1 MKKYFEKLDCSW
13 TEDSERLFVTPQNEL
28 KNFLFYVQEIGN
40 FSTFHSYFT
49 EREGLNS
56 FLILLTL
63 SGSGTLVYQDKTYQ
77 LTKGDVFFIDC
88 NLKHRYFNGRQEN
101 WDFLWVHFNGPNTQ
115 GCFNFFLSQNQGAV
129 AKVQNDEIEQIM
141 TKLYLLNK
149 HPAPQND
156 ILSFRYLSDLIA
168 SLILLGNPTSY
179 SLNTV
184 PQLMLDILT
193 EIDRTFCDP
202 ISLNTLA
209 HRFGTDPFVLSRN
222 FKKYF
227 GIGFKEY
234 ITAKRI
240 SYSKELIRF
249 TDKSIAEISEILS
262 YENTE
267 YFITLFK
274 KYEHTTPLAFRKK
287 WQDNTAE

>member
-1 MKKYFEKLDCSW
+1 
-13 TEDSERLFVTPQNEL
+13 
-28 KNFLFYVQEIGN
+28 
-40 FSTFHSYFT
+40 
-49 EREGLNS
+49 
-56 FLILLTL
+56 
-63 SGSGTLVYQDKTYQ
+63 
-77 LTKGDVFFIDC
+77 
-88 NLKHRYFNGRQEN
+88 
-101 WDFLWVHFNGPNTQ
+101 
-115 GCFNFFLSQNQGAV
+115 
-129 AKVQNDEIEQIM
+129 
-141 TKLYLLNK
+141 
-149 HPAPQND
+149 
-156 ILSFRYLSDLIA
+156 
-168 SLILLGNPTSY
+168 
-179 SLNTV
+179 
-184 PQLMLDILT
+184 MLDILT

>member
-1 MKKYFEKLDCSW
+1 MPILVLNIDG
-13 TEDSERLFVTPQNEL
+13 EDTVKRA
-28 KNFLFYVQEIGN
+28 
-40 FSTFHSYFT
+40 
-49 EREGLNS
+49 
-56 FLILLTL
+56 L
-63 SGSGTLVYQDKTYQ
+63 SGEPVGTLVYQDKTYQ